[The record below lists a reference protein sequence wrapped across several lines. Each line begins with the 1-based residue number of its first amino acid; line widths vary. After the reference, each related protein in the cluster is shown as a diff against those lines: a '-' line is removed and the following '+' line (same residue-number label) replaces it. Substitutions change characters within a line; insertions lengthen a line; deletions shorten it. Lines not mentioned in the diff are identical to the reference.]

1 MENTACNWL
10 EQQLAIL
17 VDWTANMPYIVH
29 TGSPSFDAKYVVV
42 HY

>member
-17 VDWTANMPYIVH
+17 VDC
-29 TGSPSFDAKYVVV
+29 
-42 HY
+42 